1 MWSCQCDHT
10 LPNDCMAAELA
21 AAELGAWTRDSLAA
35 LSTIPWLAVAAG
47 PMAPIGPHA
56 KDCCSGLDTP
66 LAMRRNA
73 SAVAAHCPASLQ
85 DDMRQTDFLREMVAA
100 VPAAFEH
107 ADWLASHAYPAADP
121 GPNHP
126 GCAARRPGAA
136 SGGCGCWNAP
146 FEAARPWLTIFE
158 NESRIARPSP
168 PHLPV
173 IITETGWR

>member
-1 MWSCQCDHT
+1 MRRRTATSPQIHLPLPREPLRADRPGGNAAHRRVVLNQIKDHH
-10 LPNDCMAAELA
+10 LVGRLVAL
-21 AAELGAWTRDSLAA
+21 RDKFRGNSDLHRSLAA
-35 LSTIPWLAVAAG
+35 V
-47 PMAPIGPHA
+47 H
-56 KDCCSGLDTP
+56 
-66 LAMRRNA
+66 A
-73 SAVAAHCPASLQ
+73 SAVAAHCPASQQ
-85 DDMRQTDFLREMVAA
+85 DDMRQTDFLREMVSA

-126 GCAARRPGAA
+126 GCAARQPGAA